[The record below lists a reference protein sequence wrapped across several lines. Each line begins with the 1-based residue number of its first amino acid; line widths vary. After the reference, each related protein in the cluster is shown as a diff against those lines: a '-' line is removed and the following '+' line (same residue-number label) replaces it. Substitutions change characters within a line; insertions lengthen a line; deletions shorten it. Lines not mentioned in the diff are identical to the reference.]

1 MTDVVIVLDPLTGR
15 VLEAGKLDFF
25 VAAPQWAQH
34 TLGLYMFLDTLC
46 PGKAKYK
53 KHHLKHI
60 EAAISCVRNIHRNC
74 AKQEQ
79 MFGRPDHAHRVRRNK
94 RTRAQI
100 RAGKTDN
107 KKSDND
113 KKGKKK

>member
-1 MTDVVIVLDPLTGR
+1 MNDVVIVLDPLTGR

-25 VAAPQWAQH
+25 VAAPQWAQQ
-34 TLGLYMFLDTLC
+34 TLGLYMFLNEFC
-46 PGKAKYK
+46 SNPARYK

-60 EAAISCVRNIHRNC
+60 EAAIACVRNIHRNC

-79 MFGRPDHAHRVRRNK
+79 MFGRADHAHRVRRNK

-100 RAGKTDN
+100 RAGKSTD
-107 KKSDND
+107 KPKDD
-113 KKGKKK
+113 KKKGKK